1 MKRGDAVGGEPDAG
15 TEEEPD
21 RGLRGLV
28 LEGLG
33 VGQTGEPIDCGV
45 QVDVA
50 RPGPAGLRL
59 GGGPGCGA
67 GLVGV
72 DAVDAP
78 AAAVG
83 DAADLLHIDV
93 DHVPG
98 PPGLDGA
105 GPAQRFAVDVEVIQ
119 AREAELV

>member
-1 MKRGDAVGGEPDAG
+1 MPKCGRAWEPS
-15 TEEEPD
+15 T
-21 RGLRGLV
+21 R
-28 LEGLG
+28 
-33 VGQTGEPIDCGV
+33 
-45 QVDVA
+45 VA
-50 RPGPAGLRL
+50 A
-59 GGGPGCGA
+59 
-67 GLVGV
+67 
-72 DAVDAP
+72 AVDAP